1 MTEINSVTTLTR
13 DGDIAIVTLNSPPV
27 NALSAKVREGLFEG
41 FKAAGASD
49 AKAIV
54 LICEGRTFIAGA
66 DITEFGSAMAGP
78 GLSDVQGM
86 MEDSPKPV
94 IAAIHGTALGGGLEV
109 ALCAHYRVAVPSA
122 RVGLPEVALGLL
134 PGAGGTQ
141 RLPRIV
147 GVEAALDMVTSGRHV
162 PAKQALGMGL
172 VDELVEEGKLLE
184 GAVAFANKAVA
195 ENKPL
200 VKVRENNAKL
210 EAAKGHPEI
219 FAEFR
224 KANARKFRGFMAPEN
239 NIKAVEAAV
248 NSATFEEGL
257 KAERALFGELISGP
271 QSAAQRYYFFAER
284 QAQKIPDVPDDTPT
298 RPIKSVGII
307 GAGTMGGGIAMNFA
321 NAGIPVIIVEQQQ
334 EPLDRGLATIRK
346 NYERTAS
353 RGGPAAGQVAQPTC
367 LN

>member
-1 MTEINSVTTLTR
+1 MTEINSVTTLTQE
-13 DGDIAIVTLNSPPV
+13 GDVAVITLNSPPV

-41 FKAAGASD
+41 FKAAIASD

-66 DITEFGSAMAGP
+66 DITEFGGAMAGP
-78 GLSDVQGM
+78 GLFDVQDM
-86 MEDSPKPV
+86 MEGSPKPV
-94 IAAIHGTALGGGLEV
+94 VAAIHGTALGGGLEV

-122 RVGLPEVALGLL
+122 RLGLPEVALGLL

-147 GVEAALDMVTSGRHV
+147 GVEKALEMVTSGQHV
-162 PAKQALGMGL
+162 PAKQALAMGL
-172 VDELVEEGKLLE
+172 VDELVEEGKLRE

-195 ENKPL
+195 EGKPL
-200 VKVRENNAKL
+200 IKVRDNNAKL

-219 FAEFR
+219 FADFR

-248 NSATFEEGL
+248 NSASFDDGL
-257 KAERALFGELISGP
+257 KAERKLFAELMTGP
-271 QSAAQRYYFFAER
+271 QSANQRYYFFAER

-321 NAGIPVIIVEQQQ
+321 NVG
-334 EPLDRGLATIRK
+334 DRK
-346 NYERTAS
+346 S
-353 RGGPAAGQVAQPTC
+353 VV
-367 LN
+367 